1 MFYPEPIERLIENL
15 SRLPG
20 IGKKTA
26 TRLSFFLLNS
36 KESYISELSQ
46 SLLDV
51 KSKIKLC
58 SVCFNMTDVDPCL
71 TCRDERR
78 DKHTVCVVEESS
90 HMMVIESSNPGHYRY
105 HILHG
110 VINPIEG
117 IGPDE
122 VRIKELKERI
132 IREGI
137 TEVIIATNPNME
149 GNTTA
154 HYISEILKSLDIKI
168 TRIASGIPIGGD
180 IVYIDPLT
188 IKSSIDNR
196 KNL

>member
-36 KESYISELSQ
+36 KESYINELSK

-51 KSKIKLC
+51 KSRIKLC
-58 SVCFNMTDVDPCL
+58 SVCFNITDVDPCPI
-71 TCRDERR
+71 CCDARR
-78 DKHTVCVVEESS
+78 DRYTICVVEEAS

>member
-1 MFYPEPIERLIENL
+1 MYYPEPIERLIENL

-26 TRLSFFLLNS
+26 TRLSFFLLNA
-36 KESYISELSQ
+36 KDSYIAELSR
-46 SLLDV
+46 SLLDI
-51 KSKIKLC
+51 KEKIKLC
-58 SVCFNMTDVDPCL
+58 NICFNITDTDPCII
-71 TCRDERR
+71 CRDERR
-78 DKHTVCVVEESS
+78 DRQTVCVVEESS

-117 IGPDE
+117 VGPDE

-132 IREGI
+132 VREGI
-137 TEVIIATNPNME
+137 KEVIIATNPNIE

-154 HYISEILKSLDIKI
+154 HYISEILKSLEIKI

-196 KNL
+196 KNI